1 MRWVTTDKRQ
11 FQAQTE
17 LELRRLNS
25 VIAYAQ
31 QKNGGLPFL
40 GGARFSREDTAIV
53 PLLHFVD
60 VAGRDGM
67 QWHIPDDC
75 KALKV
80 YLQQARSQASFEYPG
95 ANDEA
100 VMKRFH
106 ALRALE
112 QMRVSSKAQRLAD
125 VLE

>member
-1 MRWVTTDKRQ
+1 MQWVTTGKRQ

-17 LELRRLNS
+17 LELRRLNR

-31 QKNGGLPFL
+31 QKNSGLPFL
-40 GGARFSREDTAIV
+40 GGARFSREDTAVV

-60 VAGRDGM
+60 VAGRHGM

-75 KALKV
+75 QALKV
-80 YLQQARSQASFEYPG
+80 YLQQARSQASFTYPG
-95 ANDEA
+95 SGDEA
-100 VMKRFH
+100 VMKRFR
-106 ALRALE
+106 ALRDLE
-112 QMRVSSKAQRLAD
+112 QVRVPSKAQRLAD